1 MNKFLKS
8 SVEIFNGIK
17 LESNKIALIFE
28 FENISNG
35 IINDLYFR
43 FNINKYGIFEKIVLF
58 RKSKYLNCTKSN
70 IHISSMYK
78 NEKISFGVIL
88 DLKNVLENIY
98 RVETDIDFKIGL
110 DKKEHFK
117 GIKYIKK
124 DFNNL
129 EKENMITIF
138 NSKQEINSEVMINYE
153 ILFVNNTD
161 EDIENVKI
169 YLSIPDNTEYIK
181 NSLIISQFRYTDF
194 KEVIY
199 INKLKQNECI
209 YIQYS
214 IKVINK
220 NFNDKIVNNIKVLF
234 KDIDKRELYI
244 NKL

>member
-58 RKSKYLNCTKSN
+58 RNSKYLNCTKNN
-70 IHISSMYK
+70 IYINSMYK
-78 NEKISFGVIL
+78 SEKICFGMIL
-88 DLKNVLENIY
+88 DLKNVIENIY